1 MIADPHK
8 HKEALYAAYLALAGR
23 YHPDVVQ
30 EPKDAAEAHFRRI
43 EEAHE
48 ILRDALQSWAYDNV
62 PPNQHVHAFKVSAP
76 HPNKAAF
83 GDSERGGKIER
94 FIKIFLVAA
103 GLLFCYWIVDIPNR
117 LPPSPPQ
124 PGNQSHQ
131 PDVARQMADI
141 SPQSDPPLRSKDQ
154 NHQFNPTPLRGDM
167 NQQSSPVSQQNDQ
180 KHEAAPDSPTGRPR
194 PADREPTSR
203 PATPHGDYRDYSN
216 FRAWRF
222 HDPQLRRLLRECW
235 RDRGMRGPCF

>member
-23 YHPDVVQ
+23 YHPDVVK
-30 EPKDAAEAHFRRI
+30 EPKDAAEAHFRKI

-62 PPNQHVHAFKVSAP
+62 PPNQHVHALKVSAP

-83 GDSERGGKIER
+83 GDSEQGGKIER

-103 GLLFCYWIVDIPNR
+103 VLLFCCWMVDIPSR
-117 LPPSPPQ
+117 LLPSPLRPS
-124 PGNQSHQ
+124 NQNHQ
-131 PDVARQMADI
+131 SDVAQAEI
-141 SPQSDPPLRSKDQ
+141 SPQSNPPLRPTDQ
-154 NHQFNPTPLRGDM
+154 NHQSDPTLLRSDPS
-167 NQQSSPVSQQNDQ
+167 QQSSPASQPSDQ
-180 KHEAAPDSPTGRPR
+180 KHEAVLDSPRGRPWL
-194 PADREPTSR
+194 ADGEPISR
-203 PATPHGDYRDYSN
+203 PAPPHGDYRGYSN
-216 FRAWRF
+216 FPAWRS
-222 HDPQLRRLLRECW
+222 HDPQPRRPLRDCW